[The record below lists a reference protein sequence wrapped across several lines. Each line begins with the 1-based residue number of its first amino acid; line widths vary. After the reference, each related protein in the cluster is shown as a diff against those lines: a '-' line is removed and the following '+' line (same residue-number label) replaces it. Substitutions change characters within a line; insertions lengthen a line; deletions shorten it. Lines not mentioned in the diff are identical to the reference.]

1 MLVFDFAQQA
11 VRDFWAS
18 ECVNMTQTGVVDG
31 CFSDRSPMSDDD
43 ESGACGAGDDYAKG
57 HVAVLQELQRKI
69 GNGPLIANHAYNLT
83 GVKQGC

>member
-1 MLVFDFAQQA
+1 MCITTANHTDILVFDFAQQV

-43 ESGACGAGDDYAKG
+43 ESGAHGEGSNDAA
-57 HVAVLQELQRKI
+57 
-69 GNGPLIANHAYNLT
+69 PL
-83 GVKQGC
+83 CW